1 MPTGRMA
8 KNWPKK
14 IPARLAAGIEIS
26 KGDFERRVMKQW
38 T

>member
-1 MPTGRMA
+1 MPTSEID
-8 KNWPKK
+8 KK
-14 IPARLAAGIEIS
+14 IPARLVAGIEIS